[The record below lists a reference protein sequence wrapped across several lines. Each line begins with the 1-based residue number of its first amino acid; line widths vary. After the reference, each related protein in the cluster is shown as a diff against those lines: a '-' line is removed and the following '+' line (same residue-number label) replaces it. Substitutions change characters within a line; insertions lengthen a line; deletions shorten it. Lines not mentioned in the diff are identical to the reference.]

1 MAWELINCEAQNCTM
16 DDSKHYVVVNYVG
29 SGQVRCD
36 IMRTAEGQDDAPVK
50 SYMGYFKD
58 VRKYVV
64 RFLEYA
70 HISYEHASYIGE
82 ELALADSLK
91 ELYIQD

>member
-1 MAWELINCEAQNCTM
+1 MWQLINCEAQKCTM
-16 DDSKHYVVVNYVG
+16 DDSKHYTVIHYCG

-36 IMRTAEGQDDAPVK
+36 IMRTAEGQTDEPVM
-50 SYMGYFKD
+50 SYKGYFKD

-70 HISYEHASYIGE
+70 HISMEHASYIGE
-82 ELALADSLK
+82 ELARADILK
-91 ELYIQD
+91 EAYKQD